1 MVDAYTHVYLS
12 PHYDDAA
19 LSCGGAIFQ
28 QARQGRLPL
37 VITLFAA
44 PPDPGQ
50 ALSPFAEN
58 MHHTWGSPADVVG
71 ARQAEDRAAM
81 AILGADYLRLN
92 LLDCIYRGRPEA
104 GEWYYTGEA
113 ELFGQVHPAETDMA
127 AAIAAAV
134 LELVP
139 FQPDTVVYAPLAAGY
154 HVDHQLAHA
163 AAWQLRQQGWTIVF
177 YEDYPYA
184 DPGYPFTRPA
194 NPWEHDHTLAATLV
208 ARAPAKLQPQLHH
221 LSGADLQARIDSVAA
236 YASQVP
242 MLFGSQAD
250 MAHYLRQYVLRVGN
264 GQPAERTWRPGD
276 LTGPTPATSGR
287 SLP

>member
-1 MVDAYTHVYLS
+1 MADGYAHVYLS
-12 PHYDDAA
+12 PHYDDAS

-28 QARQGRLPL
+28 QAGQGQPPL
-37 VITLFAA
+37 VVTVFAA
-44 PPDPGQ
+44 PPHPGQ

-58 MHHTWGSPADVVG
+58 MHRHWGSPADVVG
-71 ARQAEDRAAM
+71 ARQAEDRASM

-113 ELFGQVHPAETDMA
+113 DLFGQVHPAETGAA
-127 AAIAAAV
+127 AAIAAAF

-139 FQPDTVVYAPLAAGY
+139 FQPDTVVYAPLAVGH

-163 AAWQLRQQGWTIVF
+163 AVWQLRQQGWTIAF

-194 NPWEHDHTLAATLV
+194 NPWEHGHTLAAALA
-208 ARAPAKLQPQLHH
+208 ARAPAKLQPQLCY
-221 LSGADLQARIDSVAA
+221 LSEADLQARIDSVAA
-236 YASQVP
+236 YASQAPV
-242 MLFGSQAD
+242 LFGSQAA
-250 MAHYLRQYVLRVGN
+250 MAHHLRQYALRAGQ
-264 GQPAERTWRPGD
+264 GQPAERTWRPGAV
-276 LTGPTPATSGR
+276 TGPAPATGDR
-287 SLP
+287 SWP